1 MTYQSWGTSIWSL
14 CLNQQSI
21 SFTIQTQPV
30 WTRITAIH
38 THCQENS
45 LEKLCKATVYRGH
58 RRECGLLGNTF
69 HIHISQIGHISFSK
83 TKKEKKTLHGDYNQR
98 SVMFNLQGDLF
109 LFPILHFPPFHSF
122 MSPRYK
128 LFTSRKWWRWDLK
141 YLRWHSP

>member
-1 MTYQSWGTSIWSL
+1 MMYQSWWTSIWSL

-83 TKKEKKTLHGDYNQR
+83 IKKEKK
-98 SVMFNLQGDLF
+98 LF
-109 LFPILHFPPFHSF
+109 MEITIKGVSCSIYRVICSYFPFFISLHFIHLCHPD
-122 MSPRYK
+122 
-128 LFTSRKWWRWDLK
+128 TSYSHQENDGGGTW
-141 YLRWHSP
+141 SI